1 MSHATELDLRMA
13 IRSSKLTRELLDRF
27 TDEALF
33 YENTERKRIRV
44 WRNFNFESIGKAV
57 QILLRES
64 ALEFEWTLSGYDDSL
79 GFTPE
84 LGGEFDLDII
94 WVDVSKFRGVGKE
107 KKNWLE
113 SRIQDLKSK
122 TRIGKILV
130 FTIGIEEEVES
141 HLHFR
146 IEDILSEQYLN
157 DKRMYSL
164 FGTQISDEGQLIY
177 SKFLSLQLF
186 PSYFGIL
193 RKVIAVDMDETL
205 HKGILGEDGI
215 DGVDVTSQHLDFQ
228 RYLVS
233 LKKQGYFLILV
244 TKNHIDDVLTLL
256 KSERYIL
263 KDVDFI
269 KIYSGWE
276 PKYEYINLALE
287 ELNLAPESV
296 VFVDDNEGELFSFQR
311 RFPTAD
317 LVKAEPD
324 ASITKIRILYTPG
337 IFQINEDLSGEQRY
351 QDIKAN
357 SRRRALSDSLSHKEA
372 YLELLKPQL
381 KFIKDSRVDLDRF
394 AVQSYRTNQFNL
406 NLTKYSKESLA
417 KLQATSQLHL
427 FQFEYSDSF
436 GDSGIVGSSLCK
448 LAENVLKISDLFI
461 SCRTLG
467 RGIEFEIL
475 EEFFH
480 FLSLNFPQVDS
491 FEISWTRGPRNQP
504 SMRWLE
510 IKSDQEI
517 VGNKGEVKMKCDR
530 FAKTTIFEVIEN

>member
-1 MSHATELDLRMA
+1 VSHSTELDLRMA
-13 IRSSKLTRELLDRF
+13 MRSSKLTRELLDRL
-27 TDEALF
+27 TDRVF
-33 YENTERKRIRV
+33 FSENTERKRIRV
-44 WRNFNFESIGKAV
+44 WRNFNFESIGKIV

-64 ALEFEWTLSGYDDSL
+64 GFEIEWTLSGYDDSL
-79 GFTPE
+79 SFTPE
-84 LGGEFDLDII
+84 LEGEFDLEII
-94 WVDVSKFRGVGKE
+94 WVDVSKFRGGGEE
-107 KKNWLE
+107 KKFWLE
-113 SRIQDLKSK
+113 SRIQNLKTK
-122 TRIGKILV
+122 TRKGNFLV
-130 FTIGIEEEVES
+130 FSIGIEEQIKS
-141 HLHFR
+141 LLHFR
-146 IEDILSEQYLN
+146 IEDILSEHYLN

-177 SKFLSLQLF
+177 SKFLSLQVL
-186 PSYFGIL
+186 PSYFGAL
-193 RKVIAVDMDETL
+193 KKVIAVDMDETL

-215 DGVDVTSQHLDFQ
+215 GGIDVTSQHLELQ

-233 LKKQGYFLILV
+233 LKKQGNLLILV
-244 TKNHIDDVLTLL
+244 TKNHIDDVLILL
-256 KSERYIL
+256 KSEKYFL
-263 KDVDFI
+263 KQVDFI

-276 PKYEYINLALE
+276 PKYEYINLALK

-296 VFVDDNEGELFSFQR
+296 VFIDDNEGELFAFQR
-311 RFPTAD
+311 RFPMAD

-324 ASITKIRILYTPG
+324 ASITKLRILYTPG
-337 IFQINEDLSGEQRY
+337 IFQINEDHSGEQRY
-351 QDIKAN
+351 QDVKAN
-357 SRRRALSDSLSHKEA
+357 SKRQELSDSLSHKES
-372 YLELLKPQL
+372 YFELLKPHL
-381 KFIKDSRVDLDRF
+381 KFLGGSKVDLDRF

-417 KLQATSQLHL
+417 TLQATSHIHL

-448 LAENVLKISDLFI
+448 LENNVLKIFDLFI

-480 FLSLNFPQVDS
+480 FLSLNFPQVSS

-510 IKSDQEI
+510 IKLDQE
-517 VGNKGEVKMKCDR
+517 VEGNKGEITLKCDR
-530 FAKTTIFEVIEN
+530 FVKTTIFEVIEN